1 MSFNLD
7 NYFGIHQDALTLRS
21 QRNTVIA
28 NNLANADTPGFKSRD
43 MDFRE
48 ALANAGTQAGT
59 GTQVRVTHQQ
69 HLGAGPADQATLKY
83 RVPLQPAQD
92 GNTVEA
98 DREQAAFAENAVR
111 YQASLQFLTGRITSI
126 ISALKGGNN

>member
-7 NYFGIHQDALTLRS
+7 NYFGVHQDALTLRS

-48 ALANAGTQAGT
+48 ALANAGTQVGSGT
-59 GTQVRVTHQQ
+59 RLRVTDGQ
-69 HLGAGPADQATLKY
+69 HLGAGPADQVTLKY
-83 RVPLQPAQD
+83 RIPLQPSQD

-98 DREQAAFAENAVR
+98 DREQAAFAENSVR